1 MLRCNGQRL
10 PQRQQERRLPG
21 GAVLPEPQGEA
32 GDAGA
37 GERDLGGVPAV
48 GEANGD
54 TIDLISEQKLGGV
67 PALTDG
73 LQIQP
78 CLAGAVLCQLFQQDT
93 GTQHG
98 FRRSGDL
105 LLCGDFQRSICSA
118 AVGDLPGGTDVKGA
132 IGFDLGDDLRAVGL
146 RIALPRVDVEAESR
160 QQPVRAGD
168 G

>member
-37 GERDLGGVPAV
+37 GERDLGGVSAV

-67 PALTDG
+67 SALTDG

-78 CLAGAVLCQLFQQDT
+78 CLAGAV
-93 GTQHG
+93 
-98 FRRSGDL
+98 FRRKVL
-105 LLCGDFQRSICSA
+105 LLQELRTDIQ
-118 AVGDLPGGTDVKGA
+118 VLPSQG
-132 IGFDLGDDLRAVGL
+132 
-146 RIALPRVDVEAESR
+146 S
-160 QQPVRAGD
+160 
-168 G
+168 

>member
-78 CLAGAVLCQLFQQDT
+78 CLAGAC
-93 GTQHG
+93 
-98 FRRSGDL
+98 L
-105 LLCGDFQRSICSA
+105 LYTSDA
-118 AVGDLPGGTDVKGA
+118 AD
-132 IGFDLGDDLRAVGL
+132 
-146 RIALPRVDVEAESR
+146 E
-160 QQPVRAGD
+160 
-168 G
+168 

>member
-37 GERDLGGVPAV
+37 GERDLGGVSAV

-67 PALTDG
+67 SALTDG
-73 LQIQP
+73 LQMRASRADRAP
-78 CLAGAVLCQLFQQDT
+78 FPLAVCPAWGRWVPLTEATRPPEMEKETVQLTTGAP
-93 GTQHG
+93 
-98 FRRSGDL
+98 S
-105 LLCGDFQRSICSA
+105 
-118 AVGDLPGGTDVKGA
+118 
-132 IGFDLGDDLRAVGL
+132 
-146 RIALPRVDVEAESR
+146 
-160 QQPVRAGD
+160 
-168 G
+168 

>member
-37 GERDLGGVPAV
+37 GERDLGGVSAV

-67 PALTDG
+67 SALTDG

-93 GTQHG
+93 G
-98 FRRSGDL
+98 S
-105 LLCGDFQRSICSA
+105 SVAS
-118 AVGDLPGGTDVKGA
+118 VP
-132 IGFDLGDDLRAVGL
+132 LR
-146 RIALPRVDVEAESR
+146 
-160 QQPVRAGD
+160 
-168 G
+168 